1 MSQQFLD
8 ILQKKSWKCVYRF
21 PFNLTKKIVKLK
33 GDLTNFL
40 TKNFKILIFQ
50 YHWFFRDLKKKS
62 SNWRWI
68 RRFFDNFSNYWF
80 FIYLKKSS
88 IWRWI
93 WRFLT
98 AFVEF
103 LKFFEWKKFVKWKI
117 IPHFNKLS
125 RFFQRFFKINNSL
138 VLVQAVPRVLLG
150 TPQVSSTS
158 FSKVQFRMLY

>member
-1 MSQQFLD
+1 MFH
-8 ILQKKSWKCVYRF
+8 IF
-21 PFNLTKKIVKLK
+21 KKIAKLK
-33 GDLTNFL
+33 VVS
-40 TKNFKILIFQ
+40 KIFWKKTSKFWILSN
-50 YHWFFRDLKKKS
+50 YWFFIYFKKS

-68 RRFFDNFSNYWF
+68 RRFFDKKLQNSDFVKKKNRQIEGGYDNFRQS
-80 FIYLKKSS
+80 LKILILQNFWKF
-88 IWRWI
+88 WK
-93 WRFLT
+93 FLY
-98 AFVEF
+98 E
-103 LKFFEWKKFVKWKI
+103 KNFVKWKI